1 MLPRLAWLA
10 LDAFTSILPLL
21 FSFLSAV
28 TDGRNGSQKNRW
40 RYCISQITAG
50 DIVEER
56 REAIANLC
64 DNEREHHIQRSVG
77 SFVFK
82 GSVGGIGSV
91 RRSFGGISFVQGQGS
106 QTSERRNTFI

>member
-1 MLPRLAWLA
+1 MHSRVSCL
-10 LDAFTSILPLL
+10 S

-28 TDGRNGSQKNRW
+28 TDGRKGSHKFT
-40 RYCISQITAG
+40 SQPESAGDIVFHKSAG

>member
-1 MLPRLAWLA
+1 M
-10 LDAFTSILPLL
+10 
-21 FSFLSAV
+21 
-28 TDGRNGSQKNRW
+28 TDGRKGSQIHKSAGD
-40 RYCISQITAG
+40 IVVHKSAG

-64 DNEREHHIQRSVG
+64 DNEREHHTQRSVG

-91 RRSFGGISFVQGQGS
+91 PRSFGVLFKILHSDYIYSRCVPGG
-106 QTSERRNTFI
+106 TFFSTR

>member
-10 LDAFTSILPLL
+10 LDVFTSILP
-21 FSFLSAV
+21 FFFV
-28 TDGRNGSQKNRW
+28 GGDGRTQGFT
-40 RYCISQITAG
+40 QIHKSAGDIVFHKSAG